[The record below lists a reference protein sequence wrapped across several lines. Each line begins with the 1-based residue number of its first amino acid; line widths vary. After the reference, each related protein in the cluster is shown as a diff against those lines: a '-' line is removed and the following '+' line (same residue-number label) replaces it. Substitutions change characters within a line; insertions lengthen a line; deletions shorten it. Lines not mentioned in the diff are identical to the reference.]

1 MKHRV
6 LIAAVLGPL
15 LLAGS
20 FDILARDSRKE
31 PITEKHYS
39 SKTFFNLQ
47 RITRLGALDV
57 QVLYAISGAKD
68 FKEFAVATV
77 TARFLKLDRGL
88 VLGALHDKKLD
99 EILKDFEIEKNQ
111 GKRAIKAAKK
121 ELDRGEEWW
130 KKQ

>member
-1 MKHRV
+1 MKRRI
-6 LIAAVLGPL
+6 LIAAVSGPL
-15 LLAGS
+15 LVTGS

-77 TARFLKLDRGL
+77 AARFLKVDRGL
-88 VLGALHDKKLD
+88 VLAALH
-99 EILKDFEIEKNQ
+99 ERTGPRRRMVEKAVATFPMPARSSLEQ
-111 GKRAIKAAKK
+111 LL
-121 ELDRGEEWW
+121 ELLEVLGNLG
-130 KKQ
+130 